1 MRKAQ
6 GKGFFRGLYKV
17 AEFIT
22 FFCLCLFFLI
32 GAGRC
37 ATAKYVYPVKYK
49 TEVFAYADMYGLSR
63 ALVFAM
69 IKTESGFD
77 HSARS
82 DAGAVGLMQITEET
96 GKYIAEKLGAVSY
109 DLSDPETNVSF
120 GCFYIKYLLTRFK
133 NENTALAA
141 YNAGEGNVAIWLED
155 KSCSED
161 GKTLKYIP
169 FAETRAY
176 LRKIWKSFEKYK
188 KLYGKTLD
196 K

>member
-77 HSARS
+77 PSARS

-96 GKYIAEKLGAVSY
+96 GKYIAEKLGAKV
-109 DLSDPETNVSF
+109 TVAHH
-120 GCFYIKYLLTRFK
+120 RF
-133 NENTALAA
+133 A
-141 YNAGEGNVAIWLED
+141 YHTKVGLYQLYNFVLW
-155 KSCSED
+155 
-161 GKTLKYIP
+161 
-169 FAETRAY
+169 AY
-176 LRKIWKSFEKYK
+176 LQRRYLIELVRQS
-188 KLYGKTLD
+188 L
-196 K
+196 